1 MLTFEQIQQRLDE
14 AESHIRDG
22 QVGSNPHEFIEALWA
37 QVQMEAP
44 PELRG
49 QVYDR
54 LLELS
59 SLLGIRHTTVAQEQ
73 LASPRWDMFLAALEE
88 LPDATGGEAAFWRAV
103 DAAKAPLFEGC
114 TVECGAEIEAAVQAE
129 LNRRGLA
136 VPEDFE
142 P

>member
-14 AESHIRDG
+14 AESQIRDG
-22 QVGSNPHEFIEALWA
+22 QVGSKPHEFIEALWA

-59 SLLGIRHTTVAQEQ
+59 SLLGIRDTTVAQEQ

-88 LPDATGGEAAFWRAV
+88 LPDAIGDEAAFWQAV
-103 DAAKAPLFEGC
+103 DAAKAPLFNGC
-114 TVECGAEIEAAVQAE
+114 TEECGAEIEAAVQAE

-136 VPEDFE
+136 LPGDFE